1 MVKKHPRESAGYR
14 LLVSL
19 FRVNSLLSKASGE
32 FLRPFGLTPSQ
43 FNVLIVLKYTAPDG
57 ASQVEL
63 CRHLLV
69 NRADVTGLVRRMMG
83 RGWLT
88 RRPDRHDDRCKRVSL
103 SGQGRALLE
112 KIEPAYYRKVAE
124 VMGVFNERET
134 RQTAPLLERLS
145 ATLQET
151 HP

>member
-1 MVKKHPRESAGYR
+1 MKKHPRESAGYR

-19 FRVNSLLSKASGE
+19 FRVDSLLSKASGD
-32 FLRPFGLTPSQ
+32 FLRPYGLTPSQ
-43 FNVLIVLKYTAPDG
+43 FNVLMVFKYTAPDG

-88 RRPDRHDDRCKRVSL
+88 RRPDRHDERCKQVSL
-103 SGQGRALLE
+103 APAGRALLE
-112 KIEPAYYRKVAE
+112 KIEPAYYRRVAE

-134 RQTAPLLERLS
+134 EQAVSHLERLS